1 MIARRIDNA
10 VGCNRQIFQR
20 TRVCLKQAQVV
31 LAIDGITHTVLDAL
45 VFPVQATAEGRGR
58 HILAQCNIRA
68 QDKMLVA
75 VIADL
80 IKLLGI
86 HN

>member
-31 LAIDGITHTVLDAL
+31 LAIDGITHTVLDL
-45 VFPVQATAEGRGR
+45 SLI
-58 HILAQCNIRA
+58 HI
-68 QDKMLVA
+68 
-75 VIADL
+75 
-80 IKLLGI
+80 
-86 HN
+86 